1 MLYTGIA
8 TLIDTLQTPY
18 FEHFC
23 LYSLIMRKL
32 CDRDLKLDN
41 NLGILNL
48 ERLLCIWHGEIEKN
62 YGNFELTLTAHL
74 HLHLPQQVEYDIY

>member
-32 CDRDLKLDN
+32 CDRDLKLDDD
-41 NLGILNL
+41 LGILNL
-48 ERLLCIWHGEIEKN
+48 ERLLFIWHRGIEKY
-62 YGNFELTLTAHL
+62 YGNFELTLTAFL

>member
-32 CDRDLKLDN
+32 CDR
-41 NLGILNL
+41 NLRLNDDIIIKNI
-48 ERLLCIWHGEIEKN
+48 EELLIVWHGGIDKL
-62 YGNFELTLTAHL
+62 YGNFELTFTAHA
-74 HLHLPQQVEYDIY
+74 HLHLPQQV